1 MKLNVLANEIK
12 AINESLQQSAAKAIN
27 KHVTARNWL
36 IGYCIVNYEQHGE
49 DRAAYGERTLQ
60 ALAEKIGQ
68 DGLSY
73 SNLKSYRQFYLAFPE
88 LSASVSRFLVSENR
102 IGQPVVGQFQLPI
115 NEINT
120 IGQPVVAQ
128 LNILY
133 PSCTTDVD
141 YRPSGKSIL

>member
-1 MKLNVLANEIK
+1 MIRLKSMKLNVLANEIK

-73 SNLKSYRQFYLAFPE
+73 RNLKLYRQFYLAVPE
-88 LSASVSRFLVSENR
+88 LSSSVSRFLLSDSR
-102 IGQPVVGQFQLPI
+102 IGQPVI
-115 NEINT
+115 
-120 IGQPVVAQ
+120 AQ
-128 LNILY
+128 
-133 PSCTTDVD
+133 
-141 YRPSGKSIL
+141 

>member
-60 ALAEKIGQ
+60 ALAEMAKTDCHIRI
-68 DGLSY
+68 LSHTGN
-73 SNLKSYRQFYLAFPE
+73 SILLFPSCLPAFPGFLFPKTE
-88 LSASVSRFLVSENR
+88 LDNR
-102 IGQPVVGQFQLPI
+102 WLANFNYL
-115 NEINT
+115 
-120 IGQPVVAQ
+120 
-128 LNILY
+128 
-133 PSCTTDVD
+133 
-141 YRPSGKSIL
+141 